1 MRIVAGTARGRRL
14 VVPEGVDVRPTS
26 DRAREATF
34 NALDSIGATRDA
46 VVLDLFAGTGALG
59 LEALSRGAAHVTFV
73 DRSAA
78 AIDAVRANVD
88 ALGFGERATV
98 VRADA
103 MDRVS
108 RSTDVYDLA
117 LLDPPYTF
125 DAWPELLERVRAEV
139 VMVESDQQI
148 DVMPHWVAF
157 RQKRYAGTVVVLAR
171 AASVAGSEES

>member
-1 MRIVAGTARGRRL
+1 M
-14 VVPEGVDVRPTS
+14 VPEGVDVRPTS

-34 NALDSIGATRDA
+34 NALDSIGATHDA